1 MKKNVTKRLFTLL
14 LAAMLVFPLA
24 SCGGEYS
31 EANEPEPNTSVVSI
45 PPETSVSAPVIST
58 TKDISDENNK
68 PGTELNFVVGFHR
81 NVEKSPAVG
90 NVFAVFKTEEEM
102 ADYYSYMETGKY
114 NEFFGRYDAQFYSKK
129 QLLVIAY
136 AIDEKELNNLDEL
149 VTAQIEQEKD
159 ELVVTLNLKPKQ
171 SDTNGQTTDL
181 TALLA
186 IDKDI
191 FLNNPEDIRVVYT
204 SRWLPN

>member
-1 MKKNVTKRLFTLL
+1 MIKRLFALL
-14 LAAMLVFPLA
+14 LAAMLVFPFA
-24 SCGGEYS
+24 ACGGKTP
-31 EANEPEPNTSVVSI
+31 EANEPTPDTPVTVALPS
-45 PPETSVSAPVIST
+45 ETPV

-114 NEFFGRYDAQFYSKK
+114 NEFFGRYDAQFYSEK

-191 FLNNPEDIRVVYT
+191 FLNNLEDIRVVYT